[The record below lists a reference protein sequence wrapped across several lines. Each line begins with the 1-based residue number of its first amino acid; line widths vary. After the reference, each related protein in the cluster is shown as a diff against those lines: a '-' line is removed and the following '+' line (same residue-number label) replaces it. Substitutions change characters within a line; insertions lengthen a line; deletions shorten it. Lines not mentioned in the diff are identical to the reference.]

1 MQMLVVHG
9 RTRCQFY
16 TGEADW
22 AAVKAVKDSVSI
34 PVFVNGDIY
43 TAQDARK
50 ALEQS
55 GADGVMV
62 GRSLVG
68 SPWRLR
74 DIIYEVDGAYETDA
88 LTQCAKVDMAIAHYK
103 DMLEF
108 YGEGKGLRVARKH
121 LAGYV
126 ENLAASDIDARRR
139 AICQSLSP
147 DEVIE
152 LLAALRKDAAA
163 GIAA

>member
-1 MQMLVVHG
+1 M
-9 RTRCQFY
+9 
-16 TGEADW
+16 
-22 AAVKAVKDSVSI
+22 
-34 PVFVNGDIY
+34 
-43 TAQDARK
+43 
-50 ALEQS
+50 
-55 GADGVMV
+55 
-62 GRSLVG
+62 
-68 SPWRLR
+68 R
-74 DIIYEVDGAYETDA
+74 DIIHEIDGAYDTDA
-88 LTQCAKVDMAIAHYK
+88 LSHEEKVDLAIAHYK

-126 ENLAASDIDARRR
+126 ENLAVSDIDARRR

-152 LLAALRKDAAA
+152 LLGTLREKAEA